1 MLPVSLNHPFLIA
14 PIYYL
19 YITIMDDQNRP
30 PKKPRVNPAKEQSEP
45 SERAVPVSNKNLVSD
60 RGKKKYTKRGKIR
73 YHVDSRYKNEDL
85 RI

>member
-1 MLPVSLNHPFLIA
+1 M
-14 PIYYL
+14 
-19 YITIMDDQNRP
+19 
-30 PKKPRVNPAKEQSEP
+30 NPAKEQSEP
-45 SERAVPVSNKNLVSD
+45 SERAVPVSNKSLVSD